1 MKKILMI
8 FTLATFFAACS
19 PVDYNTFGN
28 ITGMAID
35 FDTQEALSGVMIT
48 VSPGGY
54 NTFTGIGGFFQFNDL
69 DITTKQYQLQAQ
81 KEGYQ
86 TNRNHFTISPGETKN
101 INITLKKEEVPPQ
114 Q

>member
-1 MKKILMI
+1 M
-8 FTLATFFAACS
+8 FAACS
-19 PVDYNTFGN
+19 PVDDSPFGN
-28 ITGMAID
+28 ITGMVID

-69 DITTKQYQLQAQ
+69 DGTIKQYQLQAQ

-101 INITLKKEEVPPQ
+101 INMVLKKDVVPQ
-114 Q
+114 QQ